1 MTEPFYFADGQL
13 AYSAEDLLELCRK
26 FPDDGSNYLVREDLE
41 KWLTHIG
48 KEDIA
53 QCAASVRQTALDDR
67 QKLDEFLAKCH
78 ALSSVDTES
87 APEALLSTTV
97 EETKPEPVAKETTP
111 AKPEPTVQPVA
122 TKTTP
127 AKPKPTV
134 QPSPSD
140 SAKKSPSFFR
150 AIARLVVNVLY
161 RNKN

>member
-41 KWLTHIG
+41 KWLTYIG

-53 QCAASVRQTALDDR
+53 QCAASARQTALDDR

-78 ALSSVDTES
+78 ALSSVEAES
-87 APEALLSTTV
+87 APEVLQSTTV
-97 EETKPEPVAKETTP
+97 EETKPEPTATETTP
-111 AKPEPTVQPVA
+111 AKPEPTVQAVA

-127 AKPKPTV
+127 AKPEPTV
-134 QPSPSD
+134 QSSASD
-140 SAKKSPSFFR
+140 STKKSPTFFR

>member
-1 MTEPFYFADGQL
+1 MTEPFYFADDQL

-41 KWLTHIG
+41 KWLTYIG

-53 QCAASVRQTALDDR
+53 QCAASARQTALDSR

-78 ALSSVDTES
+78 ALSSVDAES
-87 APEALLSTTV
+87 ASEAVQSTTV
-97 EETKPEPVAKETTP
+97 EETKPEPTATETTP
-111 AKPEPTVQPVA
+111 AKPEPTVQAVA

-127 AKPKPTV
+127 AKPEPTV
-134 QPSPSD
+134 QSSASD
-140 SAKKSPSFFR
+140 STKKSPTFFR